1 VHGWWVDGVYFP
13 SPFLTSL
20 YCYENLLL
28 SMKHKLKGGMPTPE
42 LIIHLTQGSK
52 PKKDQ
57 GVWQEICGRNRVVI
71 DACQEVGELY
81 QEHL

>member
-1 VHGWWVDGVYFP
+1 
-13 SPFLTSL
+13 
-20 YCYENLLL
+20 
-28 SMKHKLKGGMPTPE
+28 MKHKLKGGMPTPE